1 MRVGGVRYDATP
13 EFMEKTRDLCRVFP
27 ARVDDYERLLTGNRI
42 WLKRNRGVGVVTA
55 EDALNMGLGGPNL
68 RGSGVDCDIRRDEP
82 YLVYDRLDFD
92 VPTGTDGDCFDRY
105 MVRIV
110 EMRQSVRIIE
120 QCLSEMPEGRFT
132 VDDPE
137 IVPPPKPDVYKNMEA
152 LIHHFKYVSDGFKVP
167 PGEVYSAIESPKGEL
182 GFYIVSD
189 GSEKPYRVKIRVP
202 TFNNLQSID
211 HMARGGYFA
220 DVVAVVSSLDPVM
233 GECDK

>member
-1 MRVGGVRYDATP
+1 
-13 EFMEKTRDLCRVFP
+13 
-27 ARVDDYERLLTGNRI
+27 
-42 WLKRNRGVGVVTA
+42 
-55 EDALNMGLGGPNL
+55 
-68 RGSGVDCDIRRDEP
+68 
-82 YLVYDRLDFD
+82 
-92 VPTGTDGDCFDRY
+92 
-105 MVRIV
+105 
-110 EMRQSVRIIE
+110 
-120 QCLSEMPEGRFT
+120 MPDGRFT

-137 IVPPPKPDVYKNMEA
+137 IVPPPKADVYKNMEA

-167 PGEVYSAIESPKGEL
+167 RGEVYSAIESPKGEL